1 MYARLDT
8 LESSGA
14 ELTAEQLDQAAGGIA
29 MAVALIVSRSISPG
43 GPPTTRN
50 RWDRFTRPDLNS
62 CLRSFHRQEQP
73 MTLSL
78 DVLTAISTELSR
90 ELAAAV
96 AGGRLAAILLPG
108 PCFPPPPDVY
118 A

>member
-1 MYARLDT
+1 
-8 LESSGA
+8 
-14 ELTAEQLDQAAGGIA
+14 
-29 MAVALIVSRSISPG
+29 
-43 GPPTTRN
+43 
-50 RWDRFTRPDLNS
+50 
-62 CLRSFHRQEQP
+62 

-78 DVLTAISTELSR
+78 DVLTAISTELSL